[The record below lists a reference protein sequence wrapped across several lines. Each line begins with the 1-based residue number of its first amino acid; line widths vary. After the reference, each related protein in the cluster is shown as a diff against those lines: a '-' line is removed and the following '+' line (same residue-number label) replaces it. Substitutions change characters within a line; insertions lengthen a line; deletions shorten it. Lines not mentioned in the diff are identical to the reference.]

1 MMDSGDPGESTLAD
15 RAGERDQRPVRVAQ
29 LLADVRPYR
38 IAFYERLARRSDI
51 HVVLYAG
58 YPKPG
63 HGAPDARP
71 DVGVPVVDV
80 QNWFYPRRQPPKV
93 LWHGGALRMLRSD
106 AEVIVCNELVTNLSV
121 WMLRLLHRRAGKRLV
136 LMGFFYRPEGTGVS
150 ALVRDALRRFLRRSA
165 SALVAYTDQGRDELL
180 SAGVASDSVYV
191 TWNTLDTEKLR
202 VLAEEVRPRAAAVRR
217 RLEIP
222 RDASVLAF
230 VGRLHANKRV
240 EVAIEAARLL
250 ESRLDEPVVLMV
262 IGDGEEREDLETRA
276 LGAPVRFVGQTYD
289 DRELAELLS
298 VASLLIMPGSV
309 GLTCVLGFSNGLPLV
324 TTDASATMQ
333 TPEFTYVRN
342 GENAV
347 VVERPEAESY
357 AAVIGAL
364 LTDRER
370 MARLSAGAVETAAAL
385 SMERMVDAYVAATQ
399 HRPGRRLKRR
409 RGEEGDPRRN

>member
-1 MMDSGDPGESTLAD
+1 MPTMDSGVPSEYARSERL
-15 RAGERDQRPVRVAQ
+15 GERDQRPVRVAQ

-38 IAFYERLARRSDI
+38 IAFYERLARRTDVR
-51 HVVLYAG
+51 VVLYAG

-80 QNWFYPRRQPPKV
+80 QNWFYPRRHPPKV
-93 LWHGGALRMLRSD
+93 LWHSGALRMLRSD

-121 WMLRLLHRRAGKRLV
+121 WMIRLLHRRAGKRLV
-136 LMGFFYRPEGTGVS
+136 LMGFFYRPEGTGLS
-150 ALVRDALRRFLRRSA
+150 ALARDALRRFLRRSA
-165 SALVAYTDQGRDELL
+165 SAFVAYTDQGRDELV
-180 SAGVASDSVYV
+180 SEGVAGDSVFV
-191 TWNTLDTEKLR
+191 TWNTLDTKKLR
-202 VLAEEVRPRAAAVRR
+202 EIAEEVRPRAAAVRH

-222 RDASVLAF
+222 HDASVLAF

-240 EVAIEAARLL
+240 EVAIEAVRLL

-262 IGDGEEREDLETRA
+262 IGDGEERENLEARA

-324 TTDASATMQ
+324 TTDANATMQ

-347 VVERPEAESY
+347 VVDRPEPDSY
-357 AAVIGAL
+357 AAVVEDL
-364 LTDRER
+364 LTDRGQ

-399 HRPGRRLKRR
+399 HRPPPETSAW
-409 RGEEGDPRRN
+409 RGTRSSS